1 MTENKNGL
9 NIAMDKN
16 EMIRIGAIAVLILDI
31 IFMLSAYIE
40 HRRNQSAYQSY
51 QRFFRNKYKLRKWKI
66 HFIWSNFA
74 CKKTYCFT

>member
-31 IFMLSAYIE
+31 IFMLSAYIDIDATKCIATE
-40 HRRNQSAYQSY
+40 AAANA
-51 QRFFRNKYKLRKWKI
+51 
-66 HFIWSNFA
+66 FITL
-74 CKKTYCFT
+74 C

>member
-31 IFMLSAYIE
+31 ILC
-40 HRRNQSAYQSY
+40 
-51 QRFFRNKYKLRKWKI
+51 FRHI
-66 HFIWSNFA
+66 
-74 CKKTYCFT
+74 